1 MGLPRDILRTPDLV
15 LRDILLH
22 SPDWVGLR
30 PDMEP
35 LLRSPVPEEHLHN
48 LLELLSD
55 SPVQGELLHILQP
68 VGIPGLAAAGAGILS
83 RVEVASDIL
92 RQVEAGQGS
101 QSLLGTVTVVHQLL
115 ANGTNR
121 KIIIVQS
128 TSGLVLLV
136 APDQQ
141 ISWRL

>member
-1 MGLPRDILRTPDLV
+1 
-15 LRDILLH
+15 
-22 SPDWVGLR
+22 
-30 PDMEP
+30 MEP